1 MYIYKNKT
9 LSTIYDELMCQS
21 CEISNRSLI
30 RVNLRTHLIQN
41 GINRSLWRS
50 LDLSFWYT
58 EDYRQYRG
66 SKSSLIP
73 RDSVPPHQS
82 FRRFMLRS
90 FWAPWL
96 LPLIASHLAQGL
108 FARQTVARKG
118 HRAVYEGANVILRRD
133 NGYHDEVETL
143 DTLLIRQSMLHIK
156 RNRYTKKYQLP
167 RSESS
172 YVIMINATFSNLL

>member
-1 MYIYKNKT
+1 MYIYKNE
-9 LSTIYDELMCQS
+9 TIMSNYCVNR
-21 CEISNRSLI
+21 EISNCSLV
-30 RVNLRTHLIQN
+30 RVNLRIHLIQN
-41 GINRSLWRS
+41 GINRNLWRS
-50 LDLSFWYT
+50 LDLSSLYT
-58 EDYRQYRG
+58 EDHRQYRG

-73 RDSVPPHQS
+73 RDSVLPHQS

-143 DTLLIRQSMLHIK
+143 DTLLIRQSML
-156 RNRYTKKYQLP
+156 YKKK
-167 RSESS
+167 
-172 YVIMINATFSNLL
+172 